1 MTSNRVKM
9 LVGLVVCAL
18 VMWAAMP
25 SGSVLQ
31 GQAPAGVQAPAVA
44 QAPPA
49 SQALQ
54 PVPKNLRPLLLPKPS
69 EMRLVVTRY
78 TLDRAT
84 LQGNYL
90 GGSGSGSGGGAR
102 GGGRGGAAAAP
113 VEPLSPNRIARLKRF
128 DLDWQVALEKL
139 DAARLSTAGA
149 ADLASLRTAVADNLA
164 RLDAAAASLAS
175 VAPLVPFA
183 PDIVRLVEARIRI
196 EDVNAQQAAGV
207 LTAIARQVADIKSS
221 VDAGLAANPAAGS
234 LRPGTE
240 LATRGASAIATLRS
254 ALGEWFTFY
263 NGYDP
268 LFTWW
273 VGLPFKR
280 VDAAL
285 QDYAALLKDQVA
297 PAAHPAAAE
306 SAGSLAPIPPA
317 PAPSFSSVPD
327 LAELMALPHDEMAD
341 IVSRFRGPGGGGG
354 RGGVQPAGV
363 PAPASG
369 QPQRGEQPQAAAP
382 APAVRDRAF
391 YQAWLA
397 ALKALDFKS
406 LSRNA
411 QVDYLFIRTMAEQ
424 QLARDGVVLP
434 ANPPRKADTSG
445 IPGPARGRQGLI
457 VDLQDEFIPY
467 TPDELIALAEVEFA
481 WCDREMK
488 KASAQLGLG
497 DDWKRA
503 MEKVKGMHPPPGG
516 QASVIR
522 DLVFEAIDY
531 LRAKDLLTVPAVAAE
546 SQLMIMMTP
555 ERQLVNPF
563 FTGGSQISVSY
574 PTDTM
579 EYDARIQ
586 SMRGNNTPF
595 SHATAFHEMIPGHN
609 LVGYTGARYGAY
621 RARLGSNSPFYGEGW
636 PLYWELLLYDLGFHD
651 TPEKKIGA
659 LFWRM
664 HRCARIIFS
673 LKFHMGEWSPQECV
687 DFLIDR
693 VGFERDNAMG
703 EVRRSFQGGYGPL
716 YQAAYLLGG
725 LQLRSLRREIVDSGQ
740 MGQKAFHDEILRQG
754 GMPIA
759 LLRLALG
766 RQPLTRETKVEWRF
780 IDRP

>member
-1 MTSNRVKM
+1 MTSIRVKS
-9 LVGLVVCAL
+9 LSRLAVCAL
-18 VMWAAMP
+18 MVWAAALP
-25 SGSVLQ
+25 GSVLN
-31 GQAPAGVQAPAVA
+31 GQAPAAA
-44 QAPPA
+44 QAPPTSPA
-49 SQALQ
+49 QQ
-54 PVPKNLRPLLLPKPS
+54 PVPKTLRPLLLPKPN

-84 LQGNYL
+84 LQGNFL
-90 GGSGSGSGGGAR
+90 GGSA
-102 GGGRGGAAAAP
+102 GGGRGRGGAGQAP
-113 VEPLSPNRIARLKRF
+113 AEPLSPNRIARLKRF
-128 DLDWQVALEKL
+128 DLDWQAALEKL

-149 ADLASLRTAVADNLA
+149 ADLASLRTTIAGNLA
-164 RLDAAAASLAS
+164 QLDTDALRLAS

-183 PDIVRLVEARIRI
+183 PAIVRLVEARIRI
-196 EDVNAQQAAGV
+196 EDVNAQQAAGT
-207 LTAIARQVADIKSS
+207 LTAIARQVADIRAS
-221 VDAGLAANPAAGS
+221 VDAGLGANPAAGS
-234 LRPGTE
+234 PRPGTE
-240 LATRGASAIATLRS
+240 LATRGATAVATLRG

-273 VGLPFKR
+273 MGLPFKR

-285 QDYAALLKDQVA
+285 QDYAALLKDKVA
-297 PAAHPAAAE
+297 PAAHPA
-306 SAGSLAPIPPA
+306 SGDPAGGPASIAPA

-327 LAELMALPHDEMAD
+327 LAELMALPHDEMVD
-341 IVSRFRGPGGGGG
+341 IVQRFRGPVGGG
-354 RGGVQPAGV
+354 RGVVQAAAGV
-363 PAPASG
+363 PAPAG
-369 QPQRGEQPQAAAP
+369 AQPQRGAQTPAAP
-382 APAVRDRAF
+382 APVVRDRAF

-397 ALKALDFKS
+397 ALKSLDFKT

-424 QLARDGVVLP
+424 QLAREGVVLP
-434 ANPPRKADTSG
+434 ANPPRKADNSG

-457 VDLQDEFIPY
+457 VDLQDELVPY

-488 KASAQLGLG
+488 KASAALGFG

-503 MEKVKGMHPPPGG
+503 METVKGMHPPPGG

-595 SHATAFHEMIPGHN
+595 SHATAFHEMIPGHH
-609 LVGYTGARYGAY
+609 LVGYMGARYGAY

-636 PLYWELLLYDLGFHD
+636 PLYWELLMYDLGFHD

-687 DFLIDR
+687 DFLVDR

-725 LQLRSLRREIVDSGQ
+725 LQLRALRRELVDSGQ

-766 RQPLTRETKVEWRF
+766 RQPLTRDTKVEWRF
-780 IDRP
+780 IDGPRP